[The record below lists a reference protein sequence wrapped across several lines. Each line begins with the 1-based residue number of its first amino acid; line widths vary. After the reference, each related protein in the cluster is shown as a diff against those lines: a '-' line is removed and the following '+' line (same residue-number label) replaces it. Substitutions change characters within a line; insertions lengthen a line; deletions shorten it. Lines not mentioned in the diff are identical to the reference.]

1 MSSQAA
7 GQAPNICDP
16 ECWLRHSISAED
28 TMIRL
33 ALKYDTSIGEICRAN
48 RMHRQDVLQTRHH
61 IWVPLPIRRSQPI
74 PARNV
79 EPDSFASQSTTLPP
93 HFYRQ
98 SAPNPNHFAAE
109 EDPLLITT
117 KI

>member
-7 GQAPNICDP
+7 DQAPNIRDP
-16 ECWLRHSISAED
+16 ECWLRHPISAED

-33 ALKYDTSIGEICRAN
+33 ALKYETSIGELCRAN
-48 RMHRQDVLQTRHH
+48 RMHWQDVLQTRHH
-61 IWVPLPIRRSQPI
+61 IWVPLATRRNRDQECQSI
-74 PARNV
+74 PA
-79 EPDSFASQSTTLPP
+79 FASPTTLPP

-98 SAPNPNHFAAE
+98 SAPNPNHLAAE

-117 KI
+117 KIK